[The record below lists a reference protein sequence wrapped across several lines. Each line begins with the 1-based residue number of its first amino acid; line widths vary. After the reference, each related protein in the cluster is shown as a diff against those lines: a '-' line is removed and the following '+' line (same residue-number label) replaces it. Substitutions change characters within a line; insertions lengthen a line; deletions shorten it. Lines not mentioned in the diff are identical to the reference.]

1 MMLSFKTY
9 DKKSVFQSRF
19 EKILAEMSIYDAK
32 YPIGTEFSP
41 SSTPDNLKKANT
53 EGMPFK
59 KGDVLVKVQPTP
71 DSKQV
76 QLGNGDYEVYVKHKS
91 EVYHIKGSSGSISPL
106 FVKIKAGGGVNWN
119 AGTLEVCQCMGV
131 FVDGEKMF
139 KDLASGSRSVDDIFK
154 DIESTLT
161 NGKDYDQTGVEGIL
175 SVLRDPNKRSIGDM
189 TDVVR
194 LAAGMT
200 AFKRLNL
207 SSKFNHVIHGK
218 IEDYYKAEKENPQIE
233 KVGSKKP
240 TPDCVVCNKPA
251 NEVITALKTKKVK
264 FDEKTGICSME
275 GGIEFVLASLKK
287 EKGGGQLGKYFKAIK
302 DRYGL
307 EDFDQMYQ
315 HTMTE
320 GWFSDTLGKV
330 KNVGVKLWDNIKAT
344 FNKVVGKIFR
354 LGSGLKNN
362 LITRMNKDP
371 IGDFQALLD
380 KSGIKVKISEEVLME
395 RKSVSVVPYLKNLN
409 TRDLQKLGKTID
421 NEIKSYKKG
430 TKKFNN
436 VIFAGAEGL
445 KVSGKET
452 LDERIKLY
460 ANWVT
465 ITALK
470 EMFSGNVMS
479 NSKSLAKE
487 IVDLQREMF
496 FGSTVL
502 PVYKVYGAKDIGDEQ
517 TFEYLGSAQSY
528 ADTKMDAL
536 TKTDIPLVGIRAMN
550 DKSQKYY
557 TMYSAFCMGM
567 TEEGEL
573 EYIRNRMGTN
583 KGGGQWSYVFEGY
596 AVIDSEEFNRVYN
609 V

>member
-1 MMLSFKTY
+1 MLSFKTY

-596 AVIDSEEFNRVYN
+596 AVINSDEFNRVYN
-609 V
+609 A

>member
-1 MMLSFKTY
+1 
-9 DKKSVFQSRF
+9 
-19 EKILAEMSIYDAK
+19 
-32 YPIGTEFSP
+32 
-41 SSTPDNLKKANT
+41 
-53 EGMPFK
+53 
-59 KGDVLVKVQPTP
+59 
-71 DSKQV
+71 
-76 QLGNGDYEVYVKHKS
+76 
-91 EVYHIKGSSGSISPL
+91 
-106 FVKIKAGGGVNWN
+106 
-119 AGTLEVCQCMGV
+119 
-131 FVDGEKMF
+131 
-139 KDLASGSRSVDDIFK
+139 
-154 DIESTLT
+154 
-161 NGKDYDQTGVEGIL
+161 
-175 SVLRDPNKRSIGDM
+175 
-189 TDVVR
+189 
-194 LAAGMT
+194 
-200 AFKRLNL
+200 
-207 SSKFNHVIHGK
+207 
-218 IEDYYKAEKENPQIE
+218 
-233 KVGSKKP
+233 
-240 TPDCVVCNKPA
+240 
-251 NEVITALKTKKVK
+251 
-264 FDEKTGICSME
+264 ME

-330 KNVGVKLWDNIKAT
+330 KNVGVKIWDNIKAS

-421 NEIKSYKKG
+421 KEIKDYKKG
-430 TKKFNN
+430 TEKFNN
-436 VIFAGAEGL
+436 VVFAGAEGL

-452 LDERIKLY
+452 IDERIKLY

-502 PVYKVYGAKDIGDEQ
+502 RVYKVYGAKDIGDEK

-596 AVIDSEEFNRVYN
+596 AVINSDEFNRVYN
-609 V
+609 A

>member
-1 MMLSFKTY
+1 MLSFKTY

>member
-1 MMLSFKTY
+1 MLTFKSY

-19 EKILAEMSIYDAK
+19 EKILTEMSIYDAK

-41 SSTPDNLKKANT
+41 SSTPGNLKKANT

-91 EVYHIKGSSGSISPL
+91 DVYHIKGSSGSISPL

-154 DIESTLT
+154 DIESALT

-218 IEDYYKAEKENPQIE
+218 IEDYYTAEKENPQIE

-251 NEVITALKTKKVK
+251 NEVINALKTKKVE

-371 IGDFQALLD
+371 IGDFQALLN

-421 NEIKSYKKG
+421 KEIKDYKKG
-430 TKKFNN
+430 TEKFNN
-436 VIFAGAEGL
+436 VVFAGAEGL

-452 LDERIKLY
+452 IDERIKLY

-502 PVYKVYGAKDIGDEQ
+502 PVYKVYGAKDIGDEK

-596 AVIDSEEFNRVYN
+596 AVINSDEFNRVYN
-609 V
+609 A

>member
-1 MMLSFKTY
+1 MLSFNSYDNKSVVRSRFDKILTEMSVY
-9 DKKSVFQSRF
+9 DK
-19 EKILAEMSIYDAK
+19 K
-32 YPIGTEFSP
+32 YPIGTEFAP
-41 SSTPDNLKKANT
+41 SSRPEMLKKAQ
-53 EGMPFK
+53 GVGLPFQK
-59 KGDVLVKVQPTP
+59 DDKLVKVQPTS
-71 DSKQV
+71 DSIQI
-76 QLGNGDYEVYVKHKS
+76 QLGDGDREVYIKHKGD
-91 EVYHIKGSSGSISPL
+91 VYHIIGAESSITPM

-119 AGTLEVCQCMGV
+119 AGTLEACQCMGL
-131 FVDGEKMF
+131 FVDAEKMF
-139 KDLASGSRSVDDIFK
+139 KDLAGGKVPIDDIFK

-161 NGKDYDQTGVEGIL
+161 NGKDYDQSGVDGVL

-200 AFKRLNL
+200 AFKRLKL
-207 SSKFNHVIHGK
+207 SPKFNHVIHGK

-240 TPDCVVCNKPA
+240 TPDCIICNKPA
-251 NEVITALKTKKVK
+251 DVVITAMKTKKVE
-264 FDEKTGICSME
+264 FDEDTGICSMD
-275 GGIEFVLASLKK
+275 GDIEFVLASLKK

-315 HTMTE
+315 HAMAE

-330 KNVGVKLWDNIKAT
+330 KNIGVKVWDSIKAT
-344 FNKVVGKIFR
+344 FNKLVGKIFR
-354 LGSGLKNN
+354 FGKDQKDK

-371 IGDFQALLD
+371 MGDFQALLD
-380 KSGIKVKISEEVLME
+380 KSRIKVKISEEVLME
-395 RKSVSVVPYLKNLN
+395 RKAANVVPYLKNLN
-409 TRDLQKLGKTID
+409 PRDLQKLSKTID
-421 NEIKSYKKG
+421 REIISYKKSAS
-430 TKKFNN
+430 KFNN
-436 VIFAGAEGL
+436 VLFSGATGL
-445 KVSGKET
+445 RVDGKESI
-452 LDERIKLY
+452 DERIKLY
-460 ANWVT
+460 TNWVT

-470 EMFSGNVMS
+470 EMFSTSVMS
-479 NSKSLAKE
+479 NSKSLAQE

-496 FGSTVL
+496 FGSTIL
-502 PVYKVYGAKDIGDEQ
+502 PVYKVYGAIDMGDEK

-583 KGGGQWSYVFEGY
+583 KAGGQWSYVFEGY
-596 AVIDSEEFNRVYN
+596 QIIDSEEFNKKYN

>member
-1 MMLSFKTY
+1 MLTFKSF
-9 DKKSVFQSRF
+9 DDKSVVRSRF
-19 EKILAEMSIYDAK
+19 EKILTEMSIYDTK
-32 YPIGTEFSP
+32 YSIGTEFAP
-41 SSTPDNLKKANT
+41 SSTPDNLKKANSA
-53 EGMPFK
+53 GLPFK
-59 KGDVLVKVQPTP
+59 KGDVLVKVQPTS
-71 DSKQV
+71 DAIQV
-76 QLGNGDYEVYVKHKS
+76 QLGSGNVEVYIKHKGD
-91 EVYHIKGSSGSISPL
+91 VYHIIGSEGSISPL
-106 FVKIKAGGGVNWN
+106 FVKIKAGGGINWN
-119 AGTLEVCQCMGV
+119 AGTIEVCQCMGL
-131 FVDGEKMF
+131 FVDAEQMF
-139 KDLASGSRSVDDIFK
+139 KDLASGKVPVDDIFK
-154 DIESTLT
+154 KIESTLT
-161 NGKDYDQTGVEGIL
+161 NGKDYDQTGVDGIL

-200 AFKRLNL
+200 AFKRLKL
-207 SSKFNHVIHGK
+207 SPKFNHVIHGK
-218 IEDYYKAEKENPQIE
+218 IEDYYNAEKANDQVE
-233 KVGSKKP
+233 KAGSKKP
-240 TPDCVVCNKPA
+240 TPDCVICNTEADK
-251 NEVITALKTKKVK
+251 VITALKTKKVD
-264 FDEKTGICSME
+264 FDEDTGICSME

-315 HTMTE
+315 HAMAE
-320 GWFSDTLGKV
+320 GWFRDALGKA
-330 KNVGVKLWDNIKAT
+330 KDVGVKVWDSIKAT
-344 FNKVVGKIFR
+344 FNKIVGKIFSF
-354 LGSGLKNN
+354 GIGLKDK
-362 LITRMNKDP
+362 LISRMNKDP
-371 IGDFQALLD
+371 MGDFQALLN
-380 KSGIKVKISEEVLME
+380 KSGVKVKISEEVLME
-395 RKSVSVVPYLKNLN
+395 RKAQNVVPYLKNLKA
-409 TRDLQKLGKTID
+409 TDLKKLAKTID
-421 NEIKSYKKG
+421 KEIKAYKTG
-430 TKKFNN
+430 TEKYDNI
-436 VIFAGAEGL
+436 IFAGATGL
-445 KVSGKET
+445 RVGGRET

-470 EMFSGNVMS
+470 EMFSGTVMS

-502 PVYKVYGAKDIGDEQ
+502 PVYKVYGAKDIDDSDV
-517 TFEYLGSAQSY
+517 FEYLGSAQSY
-528 ADTKMDAL
+528 VDKKMDGL

-573 EYIRNRMGTN
+573 EYVRNRMGTN

-596 AVIDSEEFNRVYN
+596 QVIDSEEFKRVYS